1 MHKACQRNDID
12 GSASVELFR
21 SLVSLSKLGDNVKK
35 MAADCVNLADIVA
48 LFADCTPL
56 CVAMEA
62 LMVMKDLD
70 VTQVCKCIQS
80 HFALSFQASRAT

>member
-35 MAADCVNLADIVA
+35 LAADCVNLTDVVA
-48 LFADCTPL
+48 LFADIESTPL

-70 VTQVCKCIQS
+70 VTQVGKCIQS
-80 HFALSFQASRAT
+80 QFALLFQA